1 MDRLCLVGTSHQLVD
16 PTRLASVPSEADFAA
31 VLDRLQNDD
40 HSIVGSVTLRTC
52 NRVEI
57 YVHLR
62 SSAQGDSV
70 ARELATL
77 FGQLP
82 TKVLFG
88 TDVVRHLIRVA
99 GSLESMVLGENQIL
113 AQVKKA
119 WQAGQERETLTTL
132 LGDLFRHAV
141 RAAKEIR
148 TKTQLG
154 TQPVSVAS
162 LGARCL
168 RDACGTHRPLVA
180 LVGAGTM
187 VRKAAVA
194 LDGHAD
200 LIFVNRTYAKA
211 VELAARFDGIAIPIE
226 EFSKDAP
233 AVDAVLAGVSTDQPL
248 VDSSWVERIQSARP
262 EAAPALVLVD
272 LGVPPNIAPELH
284 ARGDVK
290 LIDMD
295 VLRAKC
301 IANTDERHAAAR
313 LAEPIAERYAQTFG
327 GHVRSQSLGLADV
340 HRAHLEL
347 AENEIHNLL
356 EGQFRHL
363 SDSDRRELESK
374 LLGLARAHAHLH
386 LKDLKSKAVA
396 FDGFSNRNTW
406 K

>member
-1 MDRLCLVGTSHQLVD
+1 MDRLCLVGTSHQLID
-16 PTRLASVPSEADFAA
+16 PTLLATAPSEAEFAA

-40 HSIVGSVTLRTC
+40 GSIVGSVTLKTC
-52 NRVEI
+52 NRVEV

-62 SSAQGDSV
+62 HPGRAESV
-70 ARELATL
+70 ARKLAA
-77 FGQLP
+77 
-82 TKVLFG
+82 LFG
-88 TDVVRHLIRVA
+88 TLPTESRFGADVVRHLIRVA

-113 AQVKKA
+113 AQVKNA
-119 WQAGQERETLTTL
+119 WQAGRERETLTTL

-148 TKTQLG
+148 TKTRLG

-200 LIFVNRTYAKA
+200 LIFVNRTFEKA
-211 VELAARFDGIAIPIE
+211 VELASRFDGIAIPIDD
-226 EFSKDAP
+226 FQAAPP

-248 VDSSWVERIQSARP
+248 VDESWVERIQAAR
-262 EAAPALVLVD
+262 ADDAPALVLVD
-272 LGVPPNIAPELH
+272 LGVPPNIA
-284 ARGDVK
+284 RGLLERDDVK

-295 VLRAKC
+295 ALHAKC
-301 IANTDERHAAAR
+301 VANTDERHAAAR
-313 LAEPIAERYAQTFG
+313 RAEPIADRYAQTFE
-327 GHVRSQSLGLADV
+327 GHVRSLDLGLAGV

-396 FDGFSNRNTW
+396 FDGHSNRNTW